1 MLNIY
6 NCCCLCLK
14 EDKNNGNNLIWCDS
28 MQLCQNCYD
37 EYNESDYKKQIMP
50 INAIKKYRRK
60 VEDLIQEI
68 KSQEDFLI
76 EEGYLGNEKE
86 TKK

>member
-14 EDKNNGNNLIWCDS
+14 EDKNNGDNLIWCDS
-28 MQLCQNCYD
+28 MQLCQSCYD
-37 EYNESDYKKQIMP
+37 EYNESDYKKGIMP

-60 VEDLIQEI
+60 LEELLQERR
-68 KSQEDFLI
+68 
-76 EEGYLGNEKE
+76 
-86 TKK
+86 

>member
-14 EDKNNGNNLIWCDS
+14 EDKNNGDNS
-28 MQLCQNCYD
+28 MQLCQSCYD
-37 EYNESDYKKQIMP
+37 EYNESDYKKGIMP

-60 VEDLIQEI
+60 LEELLQERR
-68 KSQEDFLI
+68 
-76 EEGYLGNEKE
+76 
-86 TKK
+86 